1 MVKPSR
7 LEARE
12 TATTSSHGDHEDLL
26 PSCTHSLPT
35 RLRPD
40 QDNRTLATSLSTWPH
55 WARRNPGHHVTTESG
70 AWSLP
75 WSGPHCPPR
84 PMQDDRV
91 ELAARNLTE
100 PTLLP
105 SMDWPSSATSPPSM
119 TELSPPRPDRLTAA
133 FHDGETGT
141 GRGKAGWGFFFF

>member
-40 QDNRTLATSLSTWPH
+40 QDYRTLATSLSTWPH

-100 PTLLP
+100 PPCCHPWTDRAQPPRRPPWPSWAHRVPTALLLP
-105 SMDWPSSATSPPSM
+105 ST
-119 TELSPPRPDRLTAA
+119 TERREQEEERQV
-133 FHDGETGT
+133 GE
-141 GRGKAGWGFFFF
+141 FFFF